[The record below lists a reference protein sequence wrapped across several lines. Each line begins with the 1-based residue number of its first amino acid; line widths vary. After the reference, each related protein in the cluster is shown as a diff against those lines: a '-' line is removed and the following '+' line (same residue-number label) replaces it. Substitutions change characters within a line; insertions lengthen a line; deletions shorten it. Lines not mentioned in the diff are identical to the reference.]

1 MSYVKINGQDYKVPE
16 VTFDTICKLEE
27 CGISLIELSENKRPK
42 IALLSRA
49 FVAWIMDI
57 EPEKASV
64 VIGEHIKNG
73 GNIVEILDAVYAAI
87 ADAGFFGQGGQEAE
101 APQPRPNRSQRRHRK
116 KNTHPSQTS

>member
-1 MSYVKINGQDYKVPE
+1 MSYVKINGKDYKVPE

-57 EPEKASV
+57 EPEQASA
-64 VIGEHIKNG
+64 VINDHIKSG
-73 GNIVEILDAVYAAI
+73 GNIVEILDAVYSAI
-87 ADAGFFGQGGQEAE
+87 ADAGFFGQGEPE
-101 APQPRPNRSQRRHRK
+101 ETAPAPHPNRSQRRHRK
-116 KNTHPSQTS
+116 KNTATLQK

>member
-1 MSYVKINGQDYKVPE
+1 MSYVKINGKDYKVPE

-57 EPEKASV
+57 EPEQASA
-64 VIGEHIKNG
+64 VINDHIKNG

-87 ADAGFFGQGGQEAE
+87 ADAGFFGQGEPEETAP
-101 APQPRPNRSQRRHRK
+101 APQPNRSQRRHRK
-116 KNTHPSQTS
+116 KNTATLQK

>member
-1 MSYVKINGQDYKVPE
+1 MSYVKINGKDYKVPE

-57 EPEKASV
+57 EPEQASA
-64 VIGEHIKNG
+64 VINGHIKNG
-73 GNIVEILDAVYAAI
+73 GNIVEILDAVYSAI
-87 ADAGFFGQGGQEAE
+87 ADAGFFGQGEPEETAP
-101 APQPRPNRSQRRHRK
+101 APQPNRSQRRHRK
-116 KNTHPSQTS
+116 KNTAPLQK

>member
-1 MSYVKINGQDYKVPE
+1 MSYVKINGKDYKVPE

-57 EPEKASV
+57 EPEQASA
-64 VIGEHIKNG
+64 VINDHIKSG
-73 GNIVEILDAVYAAI
+73 GNIVEILDAVYSAI
-87 ADAGFFGQGGQEAE
+87 ADAGFFGQGEPEETAP
-101 APQPRPNRSQRRHRK
+101 APQPNRSQRRHRK
-116 KNTHPSQTS
+116 KNTVPLQK